1 MLFRSKTQV
10 AEEAAAAEAEGE
22 YAPTL
27 DEVAEA
33 KGTKTLAGKRK
44 KSLQRLVKELDSDLY
59 GGMDDIVDSDLS
71 GLLADADLAA
81 LHTQAHPGVL
91 HALARGDILG
101 ALEGLADS
109 ASSET
114 ASLIASRLAQVVGN
128 VKVVYGAE
136 RSMYDPKTNTIYL
149 REGATE

>member
-1 MLFRSKTQV
+1 MCS
-10 AEEAAAAEAEGE
+10 
-22 YAPTL
+22 
-27 DEVAEA
+27 
-33 KGTKTLAGKRK
+33 
-44 KSLQRLVKELDSDLY
+44 SDL

-101 ALEGLADS
+101 ALEGLGDS
-109 ASSET
+109 ASSE
-114 ASLIASRLAQVVGN
+114 IASIIAGRLAQVVGN

-149 REGATE
+149 REGATEYEILHEATHAALSHVLDNPSHPVTREIMALFNQLKASVDGAYGAKDVQ